1 VAHSA
6 DTWGRLVAWLADQRW
21 LAEAGRRL
29 DRTDRDGP
37 PGSADPPVPDDP
49 AEPGPPRLPGLPE
62 SAEPESAEPE
72 SAEPESAEAPERPD
86 LDLSEPERRLW
97 AAYPTG
103 ERVDVAAAA
112 DRTVRAEVIARL
124 LLGARAPKPGRVPAV
139 RLRGARIAG
148 RLDVSGGTVGC
159 ELRLERCELAEV
171 PDFSNAQARQIR
183 LNDCVLPGFDGGGLR
198 TDGYLSLSGSFVNGQ
213 VKLVRARI
221 TGGFR
226 MNGTKITNPG
236 DWGLFAGAL
245 TVEAGTYWRK
255 AEIIGGARLTGA
267 RMGGG
272 FFLYGATLHA
282 PGKDALDGGNMLVE
296 DAMECSRGFSAAG
309 SIKLRGARVSGTLSF
324 DQATVHAPGRRAMQ
338 LSHMQVDELILAL
351 TAVTGEVTL
360 VYSRVGVLLDGPRN
374 WAAELRLNGLTYESL
389 RGGAP
394 ADRLDWVNRD
404 PRGFHAQ
411 PYEQLAAWYRGGGH
425 EILARR
431 AQLAKLRARRA
442 TQGWT
447 ARMWSR
453 LLDVTVGY
461 GYRPSRAAL
470 WFALL
475 LAIGT
480 AVFSAEHPH
489 SIKQPDER
497 PHFNAFAYTLDLLV
511 PISAFGQ
518 RDAWDPAG
526 WTQWLA
532 YGLIG
537 AGWLLASA
545 LIAGVTR
552 VLRPN

>member
-1 VAHSA
+1 MADNA
-6 DTWGRLVAWLADQRW
+6 DTWGRVVAWLADQRW
-21 LAEAGRRL
+21 LAEASRRL
-29 DRTDRDGP
+29 ERPDRTDRLALPEP
-37 PGSADPPVPDDP
+37 PEPAVEP
-49 AEPGPPRLPGLPE
+49 AEP
-62 SAEPESAEPE
+62 AEPA
-72 SAEPESAEAPERPD
+72 D
-86 LDLSEPERRLW
+86 LDLTEPERRLW

-103 ERVDVAAAA
+103 GRVDVGSAT

-124 LLGARAPKPGRVPAV
+124 LLGARAPRPGCVPAV
-139 RLRGARIAG
+139 RLRGAKITG
-148 RLDVSGGTVGC
+148 PLDISGGTVGC

-171 PDFSNAQARQIR
+171 PDFSNAQARQVR
-183 LNDCVLPGFDGGGLR
+183 LSECVMPGFDGGGLR
-198 TDGYLSLSGSFVNGQ
+198 TDGYLSLSGSVINGQ
-213 VKLVRARI
+213 VKLVRARL

-226 MNGTKITNPG
+226 MNGAKITNTG

-245 TVEAGTYWRK
+245 TVEAGTYWRNT
-255 AEIIGGARLTGA
+255 EIIGGARLTGA
-267 RMGGG
+267 RLGGG
-272 FFLYGATLHA
+272 FFLHGATLHA
-282 PGKDALDGGNMLVE
+282 PGKDALDGENMIVE
-296 DAMECSRGFSAAG
+296 DAMECSRGFSATGA
-309 SIKLRGARVSGTLSF
+309 IKLRGARVSGTLSF
-324 DQATVHAPGRRAMQ
+324 DHATVHGPRLRAMH
-338 LSHMQVDELILAL
+338 LSHMQVNELILTLAE
-351 TAVTGEVTL
+351 VTGEVTL
-360 VYSRVGVLLDGPRN
+360 VYSRIGVLLDHPQH
-374 WAAELRLNGLTYESL
+374 WPAELRLNGLTYESL
-389 RGGAP
+389 RGSAA

-411 PYEQLAAWYRGGGH
+411 PYEQLATWYRGGGH

-453 LLDVTVGY
+453 LLDLTVGY

-475 LAIGT
+475 LTIGT
-480 AVFSAEHPH
+480 AVFAVEHPH
-489 SIKQPDER
+489 SIKPPDER
-497 PHFNAFAYTLDLLV
+497 PHFNAFAYTLDLLI

-532 YGLIG
+532 YALIG

>member
-1 VAHSA
+1 M
-6 DTWGRLVAWLADQRW
+6 D
-21 LAEAGRRL
+21 
-29 DRTDRDGP
+29 
-37 PGSADPPVPDDP
+37 
-49 AEPGPPRLPGLPE
+49 
-62 SAEPESAEPE
+62 
-72 SAEPESAEAPERPD
+72 APPD
-86 LDLSEPERRLW
+86 LELTEPERRLW

-103 ERVDVAAAA
+103 ERVDVGSAA

-124 LLGARAPKPGRVPAV
+124 LLGARAPRPGHVPAV

-148 RLDVSGGTVGC
+148 CLDVSGGTVGC
-159 ELRLERCELAEV
+159 ELRLEGCELAEA
-171 PDFSNAQARQIR
+171 PDFSNAEARQVR

-198 TDGYLSLSGSFVNGQ
+198 TDGYLSLSGCFVNGQ

-226 MNGTKITNPG
+226 MNGTKITNSG

-282 PGKDALDGGNMLVE
+282 PGRDALDGGNMLVE
-296 DAMECSRGFSAAG
+296 DAMECSRGFTATG
-309 SIKLRGARVSGTLSF
+309 SIKLRGARVNGTLSF
-324 DQATVHAPGRRAMQ
+324 DQATVHAPGGRAMQ

-351 TAVTGEVTL
+351 TEVTGEVSL

-389 RGGAP
+389 RGGEA
-394 ADRLDWVNRD
+394 ADRLNWVNRD

-453 LLDVTVGY
+453 LLDLTVGY

-470 WFALL
+470 WFGLL

-480 AVFSAEHPH
+480 VVFSLHPPH
-489 SIKQPDER
+489 SIKPADER
-497 PHFNAFAYTLDLLV
+497 PHFSAFAYTLDLLV

>member
-1 VAHSA
+1 VADNA
-6 DTWGRLVAWLADQRW
+6 GTWGRVVAWLADQRR
-21 LAEAGRRL
+21 LAEAARRLERPDRPDRTVRLERL
-29 DRTDRDGP
+29 DRPDRLAPPEPSTPSTPPAPSIPLEPPEP
-37 PGSADPPVPDDP
+37 PGSS
-49 AEPGPPRLPGLPE
+49 GSSGLE
-62 SAEPESAEPE
+62 LTKA
-72 SAEPESAEAPERPD
+72 
-86 LDLSEPERRLW
+86 ERRLW

-103 ERVDVAAAA
+103 RRVDVTAAA
-112 DRTVRAEVIARL
+112 DPADRAVRAEVIAQL
-124 LLGARAPKPGRVPAV
+124 LLGARAPKPGCVPAV
-139 RLRGARIAG
+139 RLRGALITG
-148 RLDVSGGTVGC
+148 CLDVSSGTVGC
-159 ELRLERCELAEV
+159 ELRLERCELAER
-171 PDFSNAQARQIR
+171 PDFSNAHARQIR
-183 LNDCVLPGFDGGGLR
+183 LNDCVMPGFDGGGLR
-198 TDGYLSLSGSFVNGQ
+198 TDGFLSLSGCFINGQ
-213 VKLVRARI
+213 VKLVRARL

-226 MNGTKITNPG
+226 MNGVKITNSG

-245 TVEAGTYWRK
+245 TVEAGTYWRR

-272 FFLYGATLHA
+272 FFLHGATLTESES
-282 PGKDALDGGNMLVE
+282 GTDALDGQNMLVE
-296 DAMECSRGFSAAG
+296 DAMECSQGFTATGA
-309 SIKLRGARVSGTLSF
+309 IKLRGARVSGTLSF
-324 DQATVHAPGRRAMQ
+324 DHATVHGPPLRAMH
-338 LSHMQVDELILAL
+338 LSHMQVDELILTPAE
-351 TAVTGEVTL
+351 VTGEVTL
-360 VYSRVGVLLDGPRN
+360 VYSRVGVLLDGPRH
-374 WAAELRLNGLTYESL
+374 WPAELRLNGLTYESL
-389 RGGAP
+389 RGCAP
-394 ADRLDWVNRD
+394 ADRLDWVKRD

-411 PYEQLAAWYRGGGH
+411 PYEQLAAWYRGGGY

-453 LLDVTVGY
+453 LLDLTVGY
-461 GYRPSRAAL
+461 GYRPSQAAL

-489 SIKQPDER
+489 SIKPPDER

-537 AGWLLASA
+537 TGWLLASA

-552 VLRPN
+552 VLRPG

>member
-1 VAHSA
+1 MANNA
-6 DTWGRLVAWLADQRW
+6 GAWGRVVAWLADQRW
-21 LAEAGRRL
+21 LAEASRRL
-29 DRTDRDGP
+29 DRLAPTDPAD
-37 PGSADPPVPDDP
+37 SADPADP
-49 AEPGPPRLPGLPE
+49 ADPIEPPEPIEPPAG
-62 SAEPESAEPE
+62 SANPPA
-72 SAEPESAEAPERPD
+72 D
-86 LDLSEPERRLW
+86 SEPADLALTEAERSLW

-103 ERVDVAAAA
+103 GRVDVGSAA

-124 LLGARAPKPGRVPAV
+124 LLGARTAKPGCVPAV
-139 RLRGARIAG
+139 RLRGALISG
-148 RLDVSGGTVGC
+148 CLDVSGGTVGC
-159 ELRLERCELAEV
+159 ELRLEACELAEV

-198 TDGYLSLSGSFVNGQ
+198 TDGYLSLSGCFINGQ
-213 VKLVRARI
+213 VKLVRARL

-226 MNGTKITNPG
+226 MNGTKITSPD

-245 TVEAGTYWRK
+245 TVEAGTYWRR

-282 PGKDALDGGNMLVE
+282 PGKDALDGGNMFVE
-296 DAMECSRGFSAAG
+296 DAMECSRGFSANG

-324 DQATVHAPGRRAMQ
+324 DQAVVRSPGRRAMQ
-338 LSHMQVDELILAL
+338 LSHMQVDELILTL
-351 TAVTGEVTL
+351 VEVTGEVTL
-360 VYSRVGVLLDGPRN
+360 VYSRVGVLLDGPRH
-374 WAAELRLNGLTYESL
+374 WPAELRLNGLTYQSL
-389 RGGAP
+389 RGSEA

-431 AQLAKLRARRA
+431 TQLAKLRARRA

-453 LLDVTVGY
+453 LLDLTVGY
-461 GYRPSRAAL
+461 GYRPSQAAL

-480 AVFSAEHPH
+480 AVFTAEHPH
-489 SIKQPDER
+489 SIKPPDER
-497 PHFNAFAYTLDLLV
+497 PHFHAFAYTLDLLV

-526 WTQWLA
+526 WTRWLA